1 MMGESRGTVMSP
13 LPTPAGLTPWMI
25 PPHMEHALLTF
36 KRCYIRG
43 LPPLLPI
50 PAGLTPYKLMIP
62 PHMEYALLTFKCY
75 IRGLPPL
82 HKQITS
88 SR

>member
-1 MMGESRGTVMSP
+1 MCYVTGLPPHDKRMTSSRIYLSP
-13 LPTPAGLTPWMI
+13 LPTPAGLTPCKLMI

-36 KRCYIRG
+36 KRI
-43 LPPLLPI
+43 
-50 PAGLTPYKLMIP
+50 
-62 PHMEYALLTFKCY
+62 KCY

-82 HKQITS
+82 HKQINS